1 MSKYEQLI
9 SKAMS
14 TESSSEAYACLQ
26 MAKKHKPSGAF
37 AKYEGHTAEEW
48 AKLAANLEL
57 VKEDYRRLYA
67 KYADKAKF
75 LQLENAALVEKCN
88 GLTTIVV
95 ALGEVCFFTFII
107 LVV

>member
-26 MAKKHKPSGAF
+26 MAKKHKPSGAS

-57 VKEDYRRLYA
+57 VKEDYRRLYT

-75 LQLENAALVEKCN
+75 LQLENESLGEERDK
-88 GLTTIVV
+88 LKMIII
-95 ALGEVCFFTFII
+95 ALGAVCFFFFIFMA
-107 LVV
+107 L

>member
-26 MAKKHKPSGAF
+26 MAKKHKPSGAP

-57 VKEDYRRLYA
+57 VKEDYKRLYT
-67 KYADKAKF
+67 KYQEKANF
-75 LQLENAALVEKCN
+75 LILEKQKLEEKCN
-88 GLTTIVV
+88 GLTTMVV
-95 ALGEVCFFTFII
+95 ALGAVFFFTFII

>member
-9 SKAMS
+9 AKAMS

-26 MAKKHKPSGAF
+26 MAKKHKPSVAS

-57 VKEDYRRLYA
+57 VKEDYRRLYT

-75 LQLENAALVEKCN
+75 LQLENEALGEKCN
-88 GLTTIVV
+88 GLTTMVV
-95 ALGEVCFFTFII
+95 ALGAVCFLMFII
-107 LVV
+107 MVV

>member
-26 MAKKHKPSGAF
+26 MAKKHKPSGAS

-75 LQLENAALVEKCN
+75 LQLENESLGEECDK
-88 GLTTIVV
+88 LKMIII
-95 ALGEVCFFTFII
+95 ALGAVFFFFFIFMA
-107 LVV
+107 L